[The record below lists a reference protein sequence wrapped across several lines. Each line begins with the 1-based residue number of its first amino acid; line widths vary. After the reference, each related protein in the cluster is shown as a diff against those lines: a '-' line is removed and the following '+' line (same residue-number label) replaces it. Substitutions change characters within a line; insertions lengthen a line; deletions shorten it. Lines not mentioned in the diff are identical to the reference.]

1 MPIDG
6 RGAGDR
12 PRAKGNPA
20 RGRGFSGRDV
30 PHNAEGG
37 PDWRSNPRSGGST
50 MTAARQLCGR
60 LHTLDEKFGSGP
72 TEGKRK
78 PRTWEAGLS
87 LTGDAPTTAEGP
99 DPGTCSR
106 AGGGSVTGERSLC
119 GHVRGKPD
127 LRLSPL
133 IQRRWRKCATR
144 RQRRLPQ
151 RQKRPATVKG
161 SQKSRPATA
170 CGQPKEGA
178 ASALDQR

>member
-1 MPIDG
+1 MT
-6 RGAGDR
+6 GAVRATDPAQKET
-12 PRAKGNPA
+12 PREGGASVVGTCPTT
-20 RGRGFSGRDV
+20 R
-30 PHNAEGG
+30 EGG

-144 RQRRLPQ
+144 RQRRRPL